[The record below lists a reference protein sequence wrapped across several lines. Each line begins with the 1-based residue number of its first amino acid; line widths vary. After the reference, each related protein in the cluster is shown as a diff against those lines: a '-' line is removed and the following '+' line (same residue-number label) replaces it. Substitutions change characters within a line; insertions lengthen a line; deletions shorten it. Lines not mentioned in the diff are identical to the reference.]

1 MKGLK
6 YEDLK
11 VRQHKEHK
19 KSANKELYCN
29 FGKLILNL
37 KKLNENIL
45 LIKYPSKAPVPKLRR
60 TVISDDF
67 KAIINDLLDTKKI
80 NIQLQKELNDK
91 EQDLFDLLMNVSGL
105 KNYLNYKRIYKDVN
119 YYMNKFE
126 ILRGSLNA
134 GNNNMEIK
142 NELMDIIDLLS
153 NKIYNKIPVEEVKD
167 FKDCVLY
174 GFE

>member
-1 MKGLK
+1 
-6 YEDLK
+6 
-11 VRQHKEHK
+11 
-19 KSANKELYCN
+19 
-29 FGKLILNL
+29 
-37 KKLNENIL
+37 
-45 LIKYPSKAPVPKLRR
+45 
-60 TVISDDF
+60 
-67 KAIINDLLDTKKI
+67 
-80 NIQLQKELNDK
+80 
-91 EQDLFDLLMNVSGL
+91 
-105 KNYLNYKRIYKDVN
+105 
-119 YYMNKFE
+119 MNKFE